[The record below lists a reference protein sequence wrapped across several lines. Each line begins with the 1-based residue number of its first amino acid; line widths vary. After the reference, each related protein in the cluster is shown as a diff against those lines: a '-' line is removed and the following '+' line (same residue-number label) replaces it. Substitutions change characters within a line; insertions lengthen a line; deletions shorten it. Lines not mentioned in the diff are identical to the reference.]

1 MSNDGEQ
8 TTYAAAFLRE
18 RIRSG
23 DVDETHPHAG
33 MVPRDG
39 PRELLNTLAT
49 AFDSTQH
56 TGMNDVTESELYQT
70 ILRNEGTDTLTDAV
84 TEGNV
89 SQMQYGIGQVDHE
102 KDAGSGAYRAWLH
115 PTLVSEATVM
125 FVTGGMNAGKTDWGH
140 GAADEW
146 HMITRGRILS
156 NLESA
161 AERNDRVEH
170 VETYEQVETLF
181 KKSRDHFFLLVDE
194 TGQGLTGTGTDKQ
207 KADVLASLLKLV
219 RKGDA
224 PPGTKRCICFIG
236 QTIKDLDKDLRRL
249 VAQTGAFVHKPSKKK
264 LEVYGDSLVSSSAE
278 IQSTSPEQ
286 TFNGIPKS
294 RITFDTTEEPT
305 FDMSGALEDGDSRNP
320 DDVENEM
327 KEQHAQRL
335 RDEGMSGTD
344 IAEIVGMSKTWVY
357 NHTEKPDGE

>member
-1 MSNDGEQ
+1 MSRDSEQ

-18 RIRSG
+18 RIRSD
-23 DVDETHPHAG
+23 DVSETHPHAG
-33 MVPRDG
+33 IVPSDES
-39 PRELLNTLAT
+39 RELLNTLAT
-49 AFDSTQH
+49 AFDSSQH
-56 TGMNDVTESELYQT
+56 PELSDVSDSDLYNT
-70 ILRNEGTDTLTDAV
+70 VLTNEGTDTLTQAV
-84 TEGNV
+84 SEGNV

-115 PTLVSEATVM
+115 PTVISEASVM

-140 GAADEW
+140 GVADEW
-146 HMITRGRILS
+146 HMVTRGRILS

-161 AERNDRVEH
+161 AEQNERVEH
-170 VETYEQVETLF
+170 VDTFEEVETLF
-181 KKSRDHFFLLVDE
+181 KKSRDHFFLIVDE
-194 TGQGLTGTGTDKQ
+194 TGQGLTGTGTDQQ

-236 QTIKDLDKDLRRL
+236 QTVKDLNKDLRRL
-249 VAQTGAFVHKPSKKK
+249 VAQTGAFVHKASKKK
-264 LEVYGDSLVSSSAE
+264 LEVYGDSLVSTNAE
-278 IQSTSPEQ
+278 IQSTNPEQ

-294 RITFDTTEEPT
+294 RITFDTTEEPI
-305 FDMSGALEDGDSRNP
+305 FDMSGALEDGESRNP
-320 DDVENEM
+320 DDVEDEM

-357 NHTEKPDGE
+357 NHTEKPDDE